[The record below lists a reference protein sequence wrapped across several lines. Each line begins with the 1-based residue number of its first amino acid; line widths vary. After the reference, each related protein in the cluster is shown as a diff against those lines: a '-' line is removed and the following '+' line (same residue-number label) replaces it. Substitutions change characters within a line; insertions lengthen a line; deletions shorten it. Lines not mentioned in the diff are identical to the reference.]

1 MQNKLVAT
9 SNQFS
14 ELVMQIKNLYLLI
27 FLLFFSLKTFSK
39 TLEDGEN
46 EYNNKR
52 YESAFKIWKPLAEA
66 GNPFAQTY
74 LCVLYENAQG
84 VKKDYQKAIY
94 WCKLAAEQNIYAAL
108 FSLGSFYTN
117 GFGVEKNFKIAFN
130 YFHKA
135 ALLGHTTAQFNV
147 GLSYFH
153 GQGVSKDLIQ
163 SLKWLRIAKD
173 NGLEQ
178 AKKDY
183 EIILFS
189 MKPIDVAKALTLAND
204 CITSKYKKCD

>member
-1 MQNKLVAT
+1 
-9 SNQFS
+9 
-14 ELVMQIKNLYLLI
+14 MQIKKLNLLI
-27 FLLFFSLKTFSK
+27 FSLFFSHITFSK

-52 YESAFKIWKPLAEA
+52 YESAFQIWKPLAEA

-84 VKKDYQKAIY
+84 VKKDYEKAIY
-94 WCKLAAEQNIYAAL
+94 WCKLGADKNIYAAL

-117 GFGVEKNFKIAFN
+117 GFGVEKNYKIAFS

-135 ALLGHTTAQFNV
+135 ALLGHTKAQFNV
-147 GLSYFH
+147 GVSYSY
-153 GQGVSKDLIQ
+153 GQGVSKNLIQ

-173 NGLEQ
+173 NGFDH
-178 AKKDY
+178 AKQEY
-183 EIILFS
+183 ENTLFS

-204 CITSKYKKCD
+204 CIVSKYKKCD